1 MESGGHEILSSGFYP
16 AFRLTIDGLYHSSDN
31 DGNVW
36 VCAPC
41 PPGCANCTALSEQLL
56 GPSRCTSCNEG
67 YTLNKTNGKCETQHS
82 CPQLTYFD
90 ENNKQCLPCHSSC
103 ARCRGPNPTDCL
115 ECHRIVD
122 SNLNPSPACLSIP
135 QFPRFMQSDGACEFD
150 TFSGHCI
157 PCCHAGR
164 LLEVES
170 PKDCFFC
177 LPHEISIAKTISGAL
192 FSI

>member
-1 MESGGHEILSSGFYP
+1 MRTADENWSEYQLCIPCLPLCTSCSS
-16 AFRLTIDGLYHSSDN
+16 
-31 DGNVW
+31 
-36 VCAPC
+36 
-41 PPGCANCTALSEQLL
+41 
-56 GPSRCTSCNEG
+56 PSRCTSCNEG

-82 CPQLTYFD
+82 CPQMTYFD

-135 QFPRFMQSDGACEFD
+135 QFPRFMQSDGAFEFD
-150 TFSGHCI
+150 TFSGPCI

-170 PKDCFFC
+170 PKYCFFC
-177 LPHEISIAKTISGAL
+177 LL
-192 FSI
+192 W